1 MRLFLCP
8 FISDV
13 LTFVE
18 FNISLLNNS
27 PFSSVKPMENIV
39 FGIQFVHR
47 FLQYLLIMKQT
58 FLLAASLS
66 VLLFSCVSKKK
77 YKTQITKY
85 EHLQDS
91 TEKIIYQ
98 LDQCLS
104 EKTNNAKKISDLE
117 AEVAQLKASGNA
129 LLNQMSDL
137 SVITKAQA
145 ESIKQSMEN
154 INSKDQYIKNLQQAM
169 ARKDSLNMAL
179 VLNLKGALKDVNDS
193 DVEIKVEGS
202 AVFISVSDKLLF
214 SSGSYDITPRAK
226 EVLGKVAAILK
237 AQSDLQFMV
246 EGHTDNNPIKTK
258 AIKDNWDL
266 SVLRASSVVRSL
278 QTDFGI
284 DPKRMIAAGRSEYQP
299 LAENST
305 EEGKSANRRT
315 RIVILPQLD
324 QFFKLMEPKQ

>member
-1 MRLFLCP
+1 MKKT
-8 FISDV
+8 FIVAAAISMA
-13 LTFVE
+13 LT
-18 FNISLLNNS
+18 
-27 PFSSVKPMENIV
+27 
-39 FGIQFVHR
+39 
-47 FLQYLLIMKQT
+47 
-58 FLLAASLS
+58 
-66 VLLFSCVSKKK
+66 SCVSKKK

-117 AEVAQLKASGNA
+117 AEVAQLKLSGNA

-246 EGHTDNNPIKTK
+246 EGHTDNKPIKTK

-299 LAENST
+299 LADNT
-305 EEGKSANRRT
+305 TDEGKAANRRT